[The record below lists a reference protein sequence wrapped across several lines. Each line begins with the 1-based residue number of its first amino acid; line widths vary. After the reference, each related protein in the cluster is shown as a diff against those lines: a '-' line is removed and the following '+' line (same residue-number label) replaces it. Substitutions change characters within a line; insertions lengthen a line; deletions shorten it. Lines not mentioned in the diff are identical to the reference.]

1 VSAGY
6 DVVVV
11 AGDRHASRPVLDES
25 KAFLPLAGAPLLHHV
40 LAAVERARAT
50 ARVFVVGDARRIR
63 ASLEARSGPPHGL
76 RPLVV
81 LEQRDTLYQNLWVG
95 FRASLGDV
103 PQSAALDKPILVV
116 PGDTPLV
123 TAEEIDEFAD
133 GCDLARYDYCIG
145 AATEETLGAFYPTA
159 DRPGIAM
166 TYFDF
171 RQARL
176 RQNNLHLVKPLR
188 FGNREYVERVYEL
201 RYQRQWRN
209 VMTVALELWQ
219 HRDATARTVWS
230 FARLHIPRL
239 AAGVGLRDT
248 PLVRAA
254 VLDLTE
260 AEAVMSSLMRTRFNT
275 VVTGYGGCALD
286 IDDAAA
292 YEAIRVN
299 FTDWR
304 AHLARLAA
312 DRDRATPG

>member
-1 VSAGY
+1 MSATY

-25 KAFLPLAGAPLLHHV
+25 KAFLPLAGAPVLHHV

-50 ARVFVVGDARRIR
+50 ARVFVVGDARRIH
-63 ASLEARSGPPHGL
+63 ASLDATQAGLYRGL

-81 LEQRDTLYQNLWVG
+81 IEQRDTLYQNLWAA
-95 FRASLGDV
+95 FAASLGDV
-103 PQSAALDKPILVV
+103 PESAALDKPILVV
-116 PGDTPLV
+116 PGDAPLV
-123 TAEEIDEFAD
+123 TPEEIDEFAD
-133 GCDLARYDYCIG
+133 GCDLTRHDYCVG
-145 AATEETLGAFYPTA
+145 AASEETLRAFYPTA

-166 TYFDF
+166 TYFEF

-201 RYQRQWRN
+201 RYQRQWLN
-209 VMTVALELWQ
+209 VMTVAVEMWQ

-230 FARLHIPRL
+230 FARLHIPRI
-239 AAGVGLRDT
+239 AASMGLRDT

-260 AEAVMSSLMRTRFNT
+260 AEAVMSSLMRTRFTT

-292 YEAIRVN
+292 
-299 FTDWR
+299 
-304 AHLARLAA
+304 
-312 DRDRATPG
+312 